1 MDQIMS
7 IHKTVQ
13 LFYNPQAG
21 SYSDATITRL
31 LQAFREAGAR
41 VHLTPSVD
49 TPPVIDPAATH
60 ICIAGGDGTVRH
72 VAEAVVRANRQIP
85 VAIYPAGT
93 ANLLAREGKL
103 GRRPAR
109 LAQALV
115 DGPTR
120 RHSPVQAGD
129 NLFFACASVG
139 PDSLAVAAVASSL
152 LKQQIGRFAYVA
164 AIARLLRKWPRHRIT
179 LRANGRSW
187 DCEAVYIAKGR
198 YYAGPWSF
206 APQAKGDDGKLHVV
220 ALRRASRREFLRFYW
235 RMLGGAD
242 VVRDKNVIAFS
253 CTQLSLQS
261 DDPLPVQADGDVVA
275 SCPIDVSIHETPV
288 HIC

>member
-1 MDQIMS
+1 MS
-7 IHKTVQ
+7 VHKVVQ

-21 SYSDATITRL
+21 SYSDATIAHL
-31 LQAFREAGAR
+31 MQAFRETGVR

-49 TPPVIDPAATH
+49 TPPVIDPSATH

-72 VAEAVVRANRQIP
+72 VAAALVRANRQLP

-93 ANLLAREGKL
+93 VNLLAREGKID
-103 GRRPAR
+103 RRPAR

-115 DGPTR
+115 HGPTR
-120 RHSPVQAGD
+120 RHSPVKAGD
-129 NLFFACASVG
+129 DLFFACASVG
-139 PDSLAVAAVASSL
+139 PDSLAVASVASSF

-164 AIARLLRKWPRHRIT
+164 AVARLLHKWPRHQIT

-220 ALRRASRREFLRFYW
+220 ALRRAGRREFLRFCW
-235 RMLGGAD
+235 RMLGRVD
-242 VVRDKNVIAFS
+242 VVGDKNVIAFS
-253 CTQLSLQS
+253 CTELSLQS
-261 DDPLPVQADGDVVA
+261 DDPLPLQADGDVLA
-275 SCPIDVSIHETPV
+275 SCPVDVSIHEAPV
-288 HIC
+288 YIC